1 MDDKTDDKKV
11 TTAKVKEESTEAPSS
26 NATSD
31 PSNVKNITSETPS
44 DANNNE
50 RKMTQDIKIPST
62 SEDQN
67 DVDVESVEKIIPN
80 EANAVKEQKVDDN
93 VKSAEDE
100 PSQKSVPTSETKSEA
115 APPPISEEGT
125 VPLKKISSVE
135 PEEEAK
141 KNNDTSQIP
150 QKQEKK
156 QLTPPASKPSEVTD
170 MKVASQKAESPGNLI
185 GKPSADKTEE
195 DGPLID
201 GDPTASTL
209 PRKIYSKEEV
219 KTSELKDKTLITD
232 LTLDS
237 AAVQDKT
244 EAEEKM
250 PIVHIAQNSEVPT
263 VVSGSLETANQ
274 RTEVE
279 SIDESKNSIDAKP
292 NNSSDFAKNKASSAK
307 PPEKG
312 VLVEVASN
320 KRKDPSKPR
329 KLFSSAS
336 KKRQGTKQSDTPIR
350 TKAKRYKNTSKAKK
364 KVKQVVAKHK
374 TVKSKKP
381 SSSTASKPKQV
392 KHTPT
397 TKDWKKKGM
406 KKVSTKKSTKKST
419 KSKGLAPRKPVA
431 SGKKKKVLK
440 NKKKLENKKK
450 TDYPRGLPKRKVSNP
465 TYQVPKKRKAS
476 VKFPSSGQKKQK
488 ISIAKRTKKHGGPVD
503 IRAMDTW
510 DKKDVVRWIESKKF
524 AHLYKD
530 IIKDSSFTGA
540 QLLSKKGQEL
550 SKFLSSRLKMTNPVH
565 IFRLERDISD
575 FNCYR
580 HDARVNGPI
589 KHMFLKF
596 LSQDTIKWLNS
607 LRSDKFFPSD
617 CARLC
622 QFHLSGKNLACLT
635 LEGLERNEIS
645 RNSAEFL
652 IKSIEETL
660 GNSPKVMSKQRVIAV
675 WKDRSWPSHP
685 HYQLY
690 DPSAVIKP
698 PLKAKDIKPRNT
710 GLKWIGG
717 AKDVALTLRMEEK
730 TIKKLKILQE
740 AGQKRKRQQ
749 KVEKKLRM
757 EQEAA
762 AKLLAEE
769 TAYKMKME
777 SFAPVVVETA
787 QKLQMEQAL
796 KKEQEAAAKLRMSQE
811 TAYKMKMQSFA
822 PAVVVREEAEKAAA
836 VEAANWKGP
845 ETWSPSRVIEW
856 AMENHPGYV
865 DMFRN
870 TRVNGHIL
878 LNLSKQMLQQLG
890 VKTQKDANAIS
901 KSIDDLRFKALA
913 SWWKSPEVT
922 PHIRPVPRKRRR
934 RKKTEEPGGDPR
946 KKQKSAVGYEQT
958 HVAFPT
964 QIRRTSESEYNPFL
978 TSSNTNQS
986 YPQSRI
992 TIKPA
997 PPVTDYELLYC
1008 KMCEKPDAK
1017 VCTGCDRVW
1026 YCSRECQTQDWPSHR
1041 ESCLPIQ
1048 SERKRLQ
1055 RVGRS

>member
-1 MDDKTDDKKV
+1 
-11 TTAKVKEESTEAPSS
+11 
-26 NATSD
+26 
-31 PSNVKNITSETPS
+31 
-44 DANNNE
+44 
-50 RKMTQDIKIPST
+50 
-62 SEDQN
+62 
-67 DVDVESVEKIIPN
+67 
-80 EANAVKEQKVDDN
+80 
-93 VKSAEDE
+93 
-100 PSQKSVPTSETKSEA
+100 
-115 APPPISEEGT
+115 
-125 VPLKKISSVE
+125 
-135 PEEEAK
+135 
-141 KNNDTSQIP
+141 
-150 QKQEKK
+150 
-156 QLTPPASKPSEVTD
+156 
-170 MKVASQKAESPGNLI
+170 
-185 GKPSADKTEE
+185 
-195 DGPLID
+195 
-201 GDPTASTL
+201 
-209 PRKIYSKEEV
+209 
-219 KTSELKDKTLITD
+219 
-232 LTLDS
+232 
-237 AAVQDKT
+237 
-244 EAEEKM
+244 
-250 PIVHIAQNSEVPT
+250 
-263 VVSGSLETANQ
+263 
-274 RTEVE
+274 
-279 SIDESKNSIDAKP
+279 
-292 NNSSDFAKNKASSAK
+292 
-307 PPEKG
+307 
-312 VLVEVASN
+312 
-320 KRKDPSKPR
+320 
-329 KLFSSAS
+329 
-336 KKRQGTKQSDTPIR
+336 
-350 TKAKRYKNTSKAKK
+350 
-364 KVKQVVAKHK
+364 
-374 TVKSKKP
+374 
-381 SSSTASKPKQV
+381 
-392 KHTPT
+392 
-397 TKDWKKKGM
+397 
-406 KKVSTKKSTKKST
+406 
-419 KSKGLAPRKPVA
+419 
-431 SGKKKKVLK
+431 
-440 NKKKLENKKK
+440 
-450 TDYPRGLPKRKVSNP
+450 VSNT

-476 VKFPSSGQKKQK
+476 VKFPNSGQKKQK
-488 ISIAKRTKKHGGPVD
+488 ISIAKRSKKHGGPVD
-503 IRAMDTW
+503 IRVMDTW

-530 IIKDSSFTGA
+530 IIKDSSITGA
-540 QLLSKKGQEL
+540 QLLSKKGQEIR
-550 SKFLSSRLKMTNPVH
+550 KFLSSRLKMTNPVH
-565 IFRLERDISD
+565 LFRLERDISD

-580 HDARVNGPI
+580 HDARLNGPI

-617 CARLC
+617 CARMC

-652 IKSIEETL
+652 IKSIEDTL

-698 PLKAKDIKPRNT
+698 PLEAKDIKPRNK

-717 AKDVALTLRMEEK
+717 AKDVAQTLRMEEK

-740 AGQKRKRQQ
+740 AGQKRKREQ
-749 KVEKKLRM
+749 KIEKKLRM

-762 AKLLAEE
+762 AKLRLTQE

-777 SFAPVVVETA
+777 
-787 QKLQMEQAL
+787 QAANKL

-822 PAVVVREEAEKAAA
+822 PAVVVHQEVEKAAA

-845 ETWSPSRVIEW
+845 ESWSPSRVIEW
-856 AMENHPGYV
+856 ALENHPGYV

-870 TRVNGHIL
+870 TKVNGHIL

-901 KSIDDLRFKALA
+901 QSIDDLRFKALA

-934 RKKTEEPGGDPR
+934 RRKTEEPGGDPR
-946 KKQKSAVGYEQT
+946 KKQKSAVGYEQS

-986 YPQSRI
+986 YSQSRI

-997 PPVTDYELLYC
+997 PPVTEYEVLYC